1 MALLV
6 PLLQRYTDLRD
17 GTLLIVTK
25 VKLLSASD
33 TVTVP
38 LPHNTIT
45 SASVGRCLPAATL
58 NACTATQSSQT
69 VTLSGTAGDIV
80 YVTTLHQSGNSRPE
94 A

>member
-6 PLLQRYTDLRD
+6 PLAQRYTDMRD
-17 GTLLIVTK
+17 GTLLVVTK
-25 VKLLSASD
+25 VKLITTSD
-33 TVTVP
+33 TLTVP
-38 LPHNTIT
+38 LPHNTT
-45 SASVGRCLPAATL
+45 TTASVGRCLPAASG
-58 NACTATQSSQT
+58 ACTVTQSSQT